1 MLQNDKTK
9 VSFVDAHF
17 LRTWLDKELSK
28 IYSGKIPIP
37 VPIEAIIENIQKLS
51 LDFEEYDDNLLGW
64 SDIASNA
71 IWINSKLLEEEND
84 HRLRFTMAHELGHFV
99 LHKKYKDKFFSYRSD
114 EETT

>member
-51 LDFEEYDDNLLGW
+51 LDFEEYDDNLLGC
-64 SDIASNA
+64 
-71 IWINSKLLEEEND
+71 NS
-84 HRLRFTMAHELGHFV
+84 LRV
-99 LHKKYKDKFFSYRSD
+99 LDFLNILNLPNFFKS
-114 EETT
+114 